1 MIDLSNRIHVD
12 KLYLSGKVERLLH
25 LRNGL
30 TELLK
35 VRTAV
40 NRIIDRGDIPHVAR
54 LFENVQGQIDY
65 IDEMLARRKPPQTK
79 RK

>member
-1 MIDLSNRIHVD
+1 
-12 KLYLSGKVERLLH
+12 
-25 LRNGL
+25 
-30 TELLK
+30 
-35 VRTAV
+35 V